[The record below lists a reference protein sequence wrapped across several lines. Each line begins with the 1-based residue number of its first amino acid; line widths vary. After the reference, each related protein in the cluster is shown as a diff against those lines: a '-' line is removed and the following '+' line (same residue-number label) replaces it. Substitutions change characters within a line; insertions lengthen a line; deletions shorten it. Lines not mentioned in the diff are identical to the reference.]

1 MLGLSCCSQASLV
14 GAVHLSSCGSQAS
27 RGGDFSCGVWAQEL
41 LFAGSRAQLRSC
53 GAQAQSLHRML
64 NLPGPGIKP
73 VTPALAGGFPFT
85 VPPGKS
91 YVIILS
97 SGVSPPTVRFSESGS
112 FRGSVFSEPVCGD
125 PPGWS
130 RQHPLER
137 CYACFFQTKAK
148 GSRKSFLHLISQ
160 DRKDQS
166 VNLNRL
172 PMYRQI
178 CSYKFSRRLSSPSG
192 GQAETH
198 QLPHQ
203 PTVLLDTFPAP
214 FLHGFGF

>member
-1 MLGLSCCSQASLV
+1 MWSTG
-14 GAVHLSSCGSQAS
+14 
-27 RGGDFSCGVWAQEL
+27 
-41 LFAGSRAQLRSC
+41 
-53 GAQAQSLHRML
+53 
-64 NLPGPGIKP
+64 
-73 VTPALAGGFPFT
+73 
-85 VPPGKS
+85 
-91 YVIILS
+91 
-97 SGVSPPTVRFSESGS
+97 SGVALRRFQSSAQKLWGTGSVAPHNVESSWTRDQTSDPCVGRWVPIHCSTWEVLCNYFIIRSLTPTVRFSESGS
-112 FRGSVFSEPVCGD
+112 FRGTVFSEPLSVGILR
-125 PPGWS
+125 GWS

-137 CYACFFQTKAK
+137 CYACFCQTKGK

-203 PTVLLDTFPAP
+203 PTVLLDTFLHPFSTGLAPEHPACSWG
-214 FLHGFGF
+214 LKLNEAVCVLCRGEVA

>member
-1 MLGLSCCSQASLV
+1 MGSYSLY
-14 GAVHLSSCGSQAS
+14 HP
-27 RGGDFSCGVWAQEL
+27 GVL
-41 LFAGSRAQLRSC
+41 CNYFIIRS
-53 GAQAQSLHRML
+53 L
-64 NLPGPGIKP
+64 
-73 VTPALAGGFPFT
+73 T
-85 VPPGKS
+85 
-91 YVIILS
+91 
-97 SGVSPPTVRFSESGS
+97 PTVRFSESGS
-112 FRGSVFSEPVCGD
+112 FRGTVFSEPLSVGILQ
-125 PPGWS
+125 GWS

-137 CYACFFQTKAK
+137 CYACFCQTKGK

-192 GQAETH
+192 GHSETH

-203 PTVLLDTFPAP
+203 PTVLLDTFLHPFSTGLAPEHPACSWGLKLNEAVCVLWRGGGCLIKHELKSLRSCP
-214 FLHGFGF
+214 TLFNPMDCSLPVSSVCGILQARILE

>member
-1 MLGLSCCSQASLV
+1 MWSMG
-14 GAVHLSSCGSQAS
+14 
-27 RGGDFSCGVWAQEL
+27 
-41 LFAGSRAQLRSC
+41 
-53 GAQAQSLHRML
+53 
-64 NLPGPGIKP
+64 
-73 VTPALAGGFPFT
+73 
-85 VPPGKS
+85 
-91 YVIILS
+91 
-97 SGVSPPTVRFSESGS
+97 SGVALRRLQSSAQKLWGTGSVAPQNAESSWTRDQTSDPCIGRWVPIHCTTREVLGNYFIIRSLTPTVRFSESGS

-137 CYACFFQTKAK
+137 CYACFCQTKAK